1 MRKFYTNINV
11 LDKIKLLLHKK
22 IKFNFY
28 ILIKFRTTFALQKK
42 TKTMQNL
49 LKFLFVFTLALTAN
63 AQNIPF
69 NSNELYPEGI
79 AYSKKQDVF
88 FVSSLHYG
96 KIGKVTRKG
105 IYTEFITDKDL
116 VSSIGI
122 HANEKA
128 NLLYVCVSDPGV
140 SVNTAKENQMK
151 LAKLIAYDLT
161 TGKRTFVADLGALNT
176 TGNNFANDVD
186 FDLQGNCYVTNSASP
201 IIYKITKTGKASIF
215 ATSDNWKKEG
225 FNLNG
230 IVFHP
235 NGYLLV
241 AQSNTGELYKVSIK
255 NPKEISKIT
264 ADIMLGA
271 DGIFLNGKNEL
282 MVISNSTKQVFQLNS
297 TDNFTTAKVL
307 KTVPTEMTFPTTGIV
322 VKGKYYV
329 LNAKLNE
336 IFTPNSVLTSNYLIQ
351 EIKF

>member
-1 MRKFYTNINV
+1 MK
-11 LDKIKLLLHKK
+11 
-22 IKFNFY
+22 
-28 ILIKFRTTFALQKK
+28 
-42 TKTMQNL
+42 NL
-49 LKFLFVFTLALTAN
+49 FKSLFVLTFTLSVN

-96 KIGKVTRKG
+96 KIGKVNRKG
-105 IYTEFITDKDL
+105 VYTEFINDAALIST
-116 VSSIGI
+116 IGI

-140 SVNTAKENQMK
+140 SVKTDKSTQMK
-151 LAKLIAYDLT
+151 LAKLIAFDLT
-161 TGKRTFVADLGALNT
+161 TGKRKFIADLGALNAIA
-176 TGNNFANDVD
+176 GNFANDVD
-186 FDLQGNCYVTNSASP
+186 FDTQGNCYVTNSASP
-201 IIYKITKTGKASIF
+201 IIFKIDKTGKPSIF

-230 IVFHP
+230 IVVHP
-235 NGYLLV
+235 NGYLIV

-255 NPKEISKIT
+255 NPKEITKINS
-264 ADIMLGA
+264 DIIMGA

-282 MVISNSTKQVFQLNS
+282 LVISNSTKQVFQLNS
-297 TDNFTTAKVL
+297 TDEFATAKAI
-307 KTVPTEMTFPTTGIV
+307 KTAATEMTFPTTGIV

-336 IFTPNSVLTSNYLIQ
+336 IFTPNTTLTSNYLIQ

>member
-1 MRKFYTNINV
+1 
-11 LDKIKLLLHKK
+11 
-22 IKFNFY
+22 
-28 ILIKFRTTFALQKK
+28 
-42 TKTMQNL
+42 MQNL
-49 LKFLFVFTLALTAN
+49 LKFLFVFTFALSAN
-63 AQNIPF
+63 AQNIAF

-79 AYSKKQDVF
+79 AYGKKQDVF

-96 KIGKVTRKG
+96 KIGKVSRKG
-105 IYTEFITDKDL
+105 IYSEFITDNDL
-116 VSSIGI
+116 VSTIGI

-140 SVNTAKENQMK
+140 SVKTDKATQMK

-161 TGKRTFVADLGALNT
+161 TGKRTFVADLGALNKDA
-176 TGNNFANDVD
+176 GNFANDVD
-186 FDLQGNCYVTNSASP
+186 FDSQGNCYVTNSASP

-215 ATSDNWKKEG
+215 ATSENWKKEG

-230 IVFHP
+230 IVVHP
-235 NGYLLV
+235 KGYLIV

-255 NPKEISKIT
+255 NPTEIAKINSE
-264 ADIMLGA
+264 IMLGA

-282 MVISNSTKQVFQLNS
+282 MVISNATKQVFQLNS
-297 TDNFTTAKVL
+297 TDDFVTAKIL
-307 KTVPTEMTFPTTGIV
+307 KTAPTEMTFPTTGIV
-322 VKGKYYV
+322 VNKKYYI

-336 IFTPNSVLTSNYLIQ
+336 IFNPKATKTSNFLIQ

>member
-1 MRKFYTNINV
+1 MK
-11 LDKIKLLLHKK
+11 
-22 IKFNFY
+22 
-28 ILIKFRTTFALQKK
+28 
-42 TKTMQNL
+42 NL
-49 LKFLFVFTLALTAN
+49 FKFLFLIAFVFTTN
-63 AQNIPF
+63 AQNIAF

-105 IYTEFITDKDL
+105 VYTEFITDTDL
-116 VSSIGI
+116 ISSIGI
-122 HANEKA
+122 HANERA

-140 SVNTAKENQMK
+140 SVKTDAKTQMK

-161 TGKRTFVADLGALNT
+161 TGKRKFAADLGALNT
-176 TGNNFANDVD
+176 AGGNFANDVD
-186 FDLQGNCYVTNSASP
+186 FDTQGNCYVTNSASP
-201 IIYKITKTGKASIF
+201 IIYKISKTGKASIF
-215 ATSDNWKKEG
+215 TTSENWKKEG

-230 IVFHP
+230 IVVHP

-241 AQSNTGELYKVSIK
+241 AQSNTGELYKISMK
-255 NPKEISKIT
+255 NPKEITRIQ

-282 MVISNSTKQVFQLNS
+282 LVISNATKQVFQLNS
-297 TDNFTTAKVL
+297 IDDFACAKTL
-307 KTVPTEMTFPTTGIV
+307 KTAPTEMTFPTTGIV
-322 VKGKYYV
+322 VNKKYYV

-336 IFTPNSVLTSNYLIQ
+336 IFTPNTVLTSNYLIQ